1 MRLLIDEN
9 LSPRLA
15 LALVDSFPGSIH
27 VRDVGLKGADDLK
40 IWSFAA
46 DHGCA
51 ILSKDD
57 DFKSLSLLRGAPPK
71 VTWLVIGNTTTTA
84 ILQLLLNHSTALGSF
99 LHEKSTSLL
108 TLRKA

>member
-1 MRLLIDEN
+1 MSLLIDEN

-15 LALVDSFPGSIH
+15 LALADSFPGSIH

-40 IWSFAA
+40 IWSFAS
-46 DHGCA
+46 DRGYA

-71 VTWLVIGNTTTTA
+71 VIWLVIGNTTTGG
-84 ILQLLLNHSTALGSF
+84 ILQLLLRHSTAIGSF
-99 LHEKSTSLL
+99 LHEEATSLL
-108 TLRKA
+108 TLRKC

>member
-15 LALVDSFPGSIH
+15 LALADSFPGSIH
-27 VRDVGLKGADDLK
+27 GRDVGLKGDDNLK
-40 IWSFAA
+40 IWSFAT
-46 DHGCA
+46 DHGYV

-71 VTWLVIGNTTTTA
+71 VIWLVTSNTTTGD
-84 ILQLLLNHSTALGSF
+84 IL
-99 LHEKSTSLL
+99 STSTVSLH
-108 TLRKA
+108 RDWIVSA